1 MPEKKAVRYAMFG
14 SLYFSQGTVLSYFT
28 ALNALYFLSRGL
40 SMTSVGIFASIAMIP
55 FVIKIFL
62 GMLSDKVNLF
72 GLGHRKPYIL
82 LGLVVQALCLVIVP
96 FIDPAKYYWGFV
108 ALAFILQMGM
118 ALYDTCT
125 DGLALDTTPEEEQ
138 GTIQS
143 FMVGGRALGVV
154 VTASAV
160 GLLAQ
165 NVSWTAV
172 FWLLAVFT
180 LIPIPMV
187 LGVKEAERPVEREF
201 DWKAFAAFKQKTVI
215 ALAGLGFVFFLII
228 AGANQIVNPYLQERF
243 DISLSQAG
251 YLTTVWGV
259 GVVLG
264 SAVSGW
270 LISRVGRKRATWISI
285 GISVVGILPLAFIPA
300 AWWAWLLVGLFGLAY
315 GTYQTV
321 YFALAMGYTDT
332 RIAASMFSI
341 LMAVTN
347 VAQGAGMALSGFLA
361 DSAFG
366 YAGAFLLLALLN
378 IAAIPFMPLIFGKRQ
393 AALQG
398 AV

>member
-1 MPEKKAVRYAMFG
+1 
-14 SLYFSQGTVLSYFT
+14 
-28 ALNALYFLSRGL
+28 
-40 SMTSVGIFASIAMIP
+40 
-55 FVIKIFL
+55 
-62 GMLSDKVNLF
+62 
-72 GLGHRKPYIL
+72 
-82 LGLVVQALCLVIVP
+82 
-96 FIDPAKYYWGFV
+96 
-108 ALAFILQMGM
+108 
-118 ALYDTCT
+118 
-125 DGLALDTTPEEEQ
+125 
-138 GTIQS
+138 
-143 FMVGGRALGVV
+143 
-154 VTASAV
+154 
-160 GLLAQ
+160 
-165 NVSWTAV
+165 
-172 FWLLAVFT
+172 
-180 LIPIPMV
+180 
-187 LGVKEAERPVEREF
+187 
-201 DWKAFAAFKQKTVI
+201 
-215 ALAGLGFVFFLII
+215 
-228 AGANQIVNPYLQERF
+228 
-243 DISLSQAG
+243 
-251 YLTTVWGV
+251 
-259 GVVLG
+259 VLG